1 MVARILRGLGELL
14 DGHVRGGHVRV
25 AEAEVDHVLAGAS
38 QLELDSLDLRER
50 VRRQRSDPAEPDLG
64 RPL

>member
-1 MVARILRGLGELL
+1 VVAGIPRRLGQLV
-14 DGHVRGGHVRV
+14 DGHVRRGHVRV

-38 QLELDSLDLRER
+38 QFELDPVDLGER